1 MQFSKTQSNPN
12 TCLIFP
18 NSRHILLPTYL
29 ILNFPFPL
37 ETNKKFLRKTY
48 VPMYDIFKV

>member
-1 MQFSKTQSNPN
+1 MHFSKTQPNPN

-29 ILNFPFPL
+29 ILYFPFPL
-37 ETNKKFLRKTY
+37 ETGKHFLRKTY